1 MMSEQQFSAL
11 AQLVPLKTDAIRRGC
26 YIVLVE
32 GVPEPEAARQVGM
45 TYRALWS
52 AVKRCRVKIELARTV
67 VGQ

>member
-1 MMSEQQFSAL
+1 MMSDNQFQAL
-11 AQLVPLKTDAIRRGC
+11 VKLVPLKAEAVRRGC
-26 YIVLVE
+26 YLVLVE

-45 TYRALWS
+45 TYRALWN

>member
-1 MMSEQQFSAL
+1 MNPKQFSAL

-26 YIVLVE
+26 YMVLVD
-32 GVPEPEAARQVGM
+32 GAPEPEAARQVGM
-45 TYRALWS
+45 TYQALWN

>member
-1 MMSEQQFSAL
+1 MSEQQFSAL

-45 TYRALWS
+45 TYRALWN
-52 AVKRCRVKIELARTV
+52 AVKRCRVKIELARIVT
-67 VGQ
+67 GQA

>member
-45 TYRALWS
+45 TYRALWN